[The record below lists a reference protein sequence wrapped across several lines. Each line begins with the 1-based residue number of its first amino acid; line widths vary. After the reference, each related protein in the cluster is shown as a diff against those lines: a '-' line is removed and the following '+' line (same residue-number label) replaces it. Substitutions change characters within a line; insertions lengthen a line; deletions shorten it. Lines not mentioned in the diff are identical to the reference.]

1 MTDARQKLLDQYE
14 LSASEFE
21 TFARLATD
29 RSEQNDYDRLSAQYR
44 RLAGDFRRALAVY
57 EAAVAKLTLH

>member
-14 LSASEFE
+14 MSASEFE
-21 TFARLATD
+21 IFARLATD
-29 RSEQNDYDRLSAQYR
+29 RSEQKDYGRLSAQYR
-44 RLAGDFRRALAVY
+44 RLAAGFRRALAVY